1 MIRQVL
7 FVLILIISFLT
18 CLESVRAEQG
28 LVPELAMNTDV
39 GQVVLTV
46 KPCTMKNRHG
56 FEYEAYATEAGHDD
70 HPGCWKTEGPL
81 VYVWFPE
88 ISTVATYKKM
98 LFVPRQKI

>member
-1 MIRQVL
+1 MIRQVI
-7 FVLILIISFLT
+7 VTIILAISFFV

-28 LVPELAMNTDV
+28 VVPELAMNTDV

-46 KPCTMKNRHG
+46 KPCTMNNRHG
-56 FEYEAYATEAGHDD
+56 FEYEAYATEAGHDN

-88 ISTVATYKKM
+88 ISTVATYKKI
-98 LFVPRQKI
+98 LFVPRQKV

>member
-1 MIRQVL
+1 MRQVL
-7 FVLILIISFLT
+7 FTIILVVAFFT
-18 CLESVRAEQG
+18 CLESVKAEQG

-46 KPCTMKNRHG
+46 KECKMPNRHG
-56 FEYEAYATEAGHDD
+56 FEYEAYATEKGHDD

-88 ISTVATYKKM
+88 ISGVATYKKM

>member
-1 MIRQVL
+1 MRQVL
-7 FVLILIISFLT
+7 FVLILVISFFM
-18 CLESVRAEQG
+18 CLEAVRAEES

-46 KPCTMKNRHG
+46 KPCTMANRHG
-56 FEYEAYATEAGHDD
+56 FEYEAYATEKGHDD

-88 ISTVATYKKM
+88 ISGVATYKKM

>member
-1 MIRQVL
+1 MIRQLL
-7 FVLILIISFLT
+7 FAILLCVALFAS
-18 CLESVRAEQG
+18 LEAVRGEES

-46 KPCTMKNRHG
+46 KPCTMPNRHK
-56 FEYEAYATEAGHDD
+56 FEYEAYATDRGQPD

-88 ISTVATYKKM
+88 ISGVATYKKM
-98 LFVPRQKI
+98 MFVPRTKI